1 MGNWEIGKMGRRD
14 APPGAAPYP
23 ATELL
28 LLSSQIKTLPDLTSE
43 RSVGSRRE

>member
-1 MGNWEIGKMGRRD
+1 MELEMKRKMKWD